1 MQRFASCKHRAR
13 VPLVFTAPCA
23 EMKYYFVDFYQS
35 IEFIPASSG
44 VRRNTRGN
52 PVQTGDGPAAVTGDE
67 RCIDVTDPFVGWEDA
82 ASRVNRKSEDL
93 PERY

>member
-1 MQRFASCKHRAR
+1 M
-13 VPLVFTAPCA
+13 
-23 EMKYYFVDFYQS
+23 
-35 IEFIPASSG
+35 
-44 VRRNTRGN
+44 NTRGN